1 MHLKQA
7 SSLSKEW
14 GAPQLVYSAGLRVGE
29 VVKLRPED
37 IDSKRMLIH
46 IKGSKGRK
54 DRYTMLSKIALGVLR
69 EYCQEYRPRKWL
81 FSGQEKEKHI
91 TARTVEKIFSNTCE
105 SAKILK
111 KATVHSLRHA
121 FATHLLESGVD
132 LRYIQ
137 EILGHK
143 SSKTTEVYTHVSTK
157 QIGKFNSPLDN
168 LDLKQKQGDKA

>member
-1 MHLKQA
+1 M
-7 SSLSKEW
+7 
-14 GAPQLVYSAGLRVGE
+14 LVYSAGLRVGE
-29 VVKLRPED
+29 VVKLRSED

-46 IKGSKGRK
+46 IKESERRK
-54 DRYTMLSKIALGVLR
+54 DGYTRLSKITLGVLR
-69 EYCQEYRPRKWL
+69 EYWQEYGPRKWL

-91 TARTVEKIFSNTCE
+91 TARTIQKIFSNTCE

-111 KATVHSLRHA
+111 KATVHSWRHS
-121 FATHLLESGVD
+121 FATHLLGSSVD

-137 EILGHK
+137 EIIRHK
-143 SSKTTEVYTHVSTK
+143 SSKTIEIYTHVSTK